1 MSDGIFQPPS
11 TSGLFRER
19 ETTEPYP
26 QEDEIDLDECL
37 DPCCAKDK
45 RELEFFNKTMEV
57 LRKNDVTNRATPDFF
72 DPRMQCQP
80 VEDESDLDSL
90 DDDTDEDLNYLRQQ
104 RLEQMKQ
111 AVSRT
116 SELQRQGHGTC
127 GELKENQLQEELD
140 HGADMLVCHF
150 YIQGAEV
157 CDRVDELLDMLAPR
171 YVKIKFARLS
181 LHKKSEWLKTL
192 DVALPAL
199 VCFRGGVVVAKAPG
213 LMPCGG
219 TEDFDETLA
228 QKWLAQAGMLP
239 GYTAGVIDSDDDQEE
254 EECWACEDCGRT
266 YRHEHVRAID
276 LYYGVTPSS
285 VSDNFLFSGSTICQH
300 AAHAFGALT
309 GCQLA
314 GAKFIAAVRT
324 LQREHFDGK
333 VYKAVQRKLFESKEE
348 RFSGNESHA
357 SAIFARLVSALR
369 TSIVTE
375 DTGFAVLF
383 TLEDAILPLRVEAN
397 DILFST
403 LELLVHPTS
412 PAADW
417 IDSSNSAFPSDG
429 KRVLLEFARRMLP
442 SDAPFQGQSDMLGVR
457 VLAKVDPHDAIS
469 DFNAALKATR
479 TRATLDDEDV
489 RQSLFIR
496 PLDKK
501 FYQPAVS
508 RRLLHDQRAAHDL
521 LTIQQWVRECF
532 TTHVKAGTD
541 AASAHRYSRGR
552 QFMER
557 DEHAADEPDSA
568 LLADLRTMVLD
579 LKRQLVAFTASDEST
594 PSPRGYTPREPGGK
608 KSFWGRILEP
618 FGKNCDMG
626 HFWEDF

>member
-72 DPRMQCQP
+72 DPR
-80 VEDESDLDSL
+80 
-90 DDDTDEDLNYLRQQ
+90 
-104 RLEQMKQ
+104 
-111 AVSRT
+111 
-116 SELQRQGHGTC
+116 
-127 GELKENQLQEELD
+127 LKENQLQEELD

-266 YRHEHVRAID
+266 YRHEHVRA
-276 LYYGVTPSS
+276 
-285 VSDNFLFSGSTICQH
+285 
-300 AAHAFGALT
+300 
-309 GCQLA
+309 
-314 GAKFIAAVRT
+314 VR
-324 LQREHFDGK
+324 
-333 VYKAVQRKLFESKEE
+333 
-348 RFSGNESHA
+348 
-357 SAIFARLVSALR
+357 
-369 TSIVTE
+369 
-375 DTGFAVLF
+375 
-383 TLEDAILPLRVEAN
+383 
-397 DILFST
+397 
-403 LELLVHPTS
+403 
-412 PAADW
+412 
-417 IDSSNSAFPSDG
+417 
-429 KRVLLEFARRMLP
+429 
-442 SDAPFQGQSDMLGVR
+442 
-457 VLAKVDPHDAIS
+457 
-469 DFNAALKATR
+469 
-479 TRATLDDEDV
+479 
-489 RQSLFIR
+489 
-496 PLDKK
+496 
-501 FYQPAVS
+501 
-508 RRLLHDQRAAHDL
+508 
-521 LTIQQWVRECF
+521 
-532 TTHVKAGTD
+532 
-541 AASAHRYSRGR
+541 
-552 QFMER
+552 
-557 DEHAADEPDSA
+557 
-568 LLADLRTMVLD
+568 
-579 LKRQLVAFTASDEST
+579 ASDYDPEYESD
-594 PSPRGYTPREPGGK
+594 S
-608 KSFWGRILEP
+608 
-618 FGKNCDMG
+618 
-626 HFWEDF
+626 

>member
-266 YRHEHVRAID
+266 YRHEHVRA
-276 LYYGVTPSS
+276 
-285 VSDNFLFSGSTICQH
+285 
-300 AAHAFGALT
+300 
-309 GCQLA
+309 
-314 GAKFIAAVRT
+314 VR
-324 LQREHFDGK
+324 
-333 VYKAVQRKLFESKEE
+333 
-348 RFSGNESHA
+348 
-357 SAIFARLVSALR
+357 
-369 TSIVTE
+369 
-375 DTGFAVLF
+375 
-383 TLEDAILPLRVEAN
+383 
-397 DILFST
+397 
-403 LELLVHPTS
+403 
-412 PAADW
+412 
-417 IDSSNSAFPSDG
+417 
-429 KRVLLEFARRMLP
+429 
-442 SDAPFQGQSDMLGVR
+442 
-457 VLAKVDPHDAIS
+457 
-469 DFNAALKATR
+469 
-479 TRATLDDEDV
+479 
-489 RQSLFIR
+489 
-496 PLDKK
+496 
-501 FYQPAVS
+501 
-508 RRLLHDQRAAHDL
+508 
-521 LTIQQWVRECF
+521 
-532 TTHVKAGTD
+532 
-541 AASAHRYSRGR
+541 
-552 QFMER
+552 
-557 DEHAADEPDSA
+557 
-568 LLADLRTMVLD
+568 
-579 LKRQLVAFTASDEST
+579 ASDYDPEYESD
-594 PSPRGYTPREPGGK
+594 S
-608 KSFWGRILEP
+608 
-618 FGKNCDMG
+618 
-626 HFWEDF
+626 